1 MPLPFPDRD
10 RSVALFLDLD
20 GTLVEIAPAP
30 DQVRVA
36 PGLPAL
42 IETLRDRRGGA
53 LAVVSGRPIAQIDAL
68 LRPAHVAAAGAHG
81 LERRRADDS
90 VVAAP
95 PSAAIRTVRD
105 RLLPVVAA
113 QPQLVLEDKGV
124 SLSLHYRRAPELEA
138 GCRAAMDAALDGLDL
153 ELLDGKMVLEVRPR
167 GMDKGRAITEFL
179 AEPPFAG
186 RLPVFIGDDRT
197 DEDGFARVN
206 AQGGGWSI
214 KVGVGATRATR
225 RVGDVA
231 EVHEWLR
238 AFADRLA
245 R

>member
-1 MPLPFPDRD
+1 MPLSFPGPEKPI
-10 RSVALFLDLD
+10 ALFLDFD
-20 GTLVEIAPAP
+20 GTLVEIAPTP

-42 IETLRDRRGGA
+42 IETLRDRLGGA

-81 LERRRADDS
+81 LERRGADDS
-90 VVAAP
+90 LVSAP
-95 PSAAIRTVRD
+95 PSAAIHTVRD
-105 RLLPVVAA
+105 RLLPFVAA
-113 QPQLVLEDKGV
+113 RPELVLEDKGV
-124 SLSLHYRRAPELEA
+124 SLSLHYRRVPGLEA
-138 GCRAAMDAALDGLDL
+138 QCRAAMDAALDGLDL
-153 ELLDGKMVLEVRPR
+153 ELLDGKMVLEVRPH
-167 GMDKGRAITEFL
+167 GMDKGRAIAEFV

-197 DEDGFARVN
+197 DEDGFDRVN
-206 AQGGGWSI
+206 AHGGWSI

-225 RVGDVA
+225 RIGDVA

-238 AFADRLA
+238 ALADRLA
-245 R
+245 